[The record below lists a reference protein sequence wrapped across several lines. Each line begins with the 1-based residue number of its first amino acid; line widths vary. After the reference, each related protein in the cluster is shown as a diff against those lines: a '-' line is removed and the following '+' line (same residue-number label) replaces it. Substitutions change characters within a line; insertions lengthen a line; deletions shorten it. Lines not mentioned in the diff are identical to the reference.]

1 MFTTYLQ
8 AADKHLII
16 ATYRSQ
22 KSLLLTL
29 LILIAFHD

>member
-22 KSLLLTL
+22 ILLLTL